1 MRAGLKAR
9 LFYFK
14 LFTMAFTLA
23 FSVTE
28 RNDNKL
34 LTITDTT
41 GEVST
46 GTATG
51 WGSPNPLYSEVVAS
65 GGLHTLELNINVTT
79 SDGTVTYYDTIDLYT
94 EFGPFASITD
104 LVFPLDC
111 SMLKVDDVAIGTSE
125 DSFPDG
131 IYDIEYIYDYDLVTE
146 SITTNTETIC
156 GKVRNGTYE
165 LLRKMTTS
173 YEYEGYI
180 DDGVLLAIFANTYLD
195 GILVSDAIAR
205 RDSVTAQLY
214 TLERLLIN
222 ESSYE
227 I

>member
-1 MRAGLKAR
+1 
-9 LFYFK
+9 
-14 LFTMAFTLA
+14 MALTLA
-23 FSVTE
+23 FEVVE

-34 LTITDTT
+34 LTITDTS

-46 GTATG
+46 GTVTG
-51 WGSPNPLYSEVVAS
+51 WGAPNPVYTSIVAS
-65 GGLHTLELNINVTT
+65 GGTHTLELDITITT
-79 SDGTVTYYDTIDLYT
+79 SDGIETVYDTIDLYS

-111 SMLKVDDVAIGTSE
+111 SMLKVSGIAMGTSS
-125 DSFPDG
+125 DVFPDG
-131 IYDIEYIYDYDLVTE
+131 IYKINYMYDYGLSTYRNTEE
-146 SITTNTETIC
+146 SIIVY
-156 GKVRNGTYE
+156 GKVKNSTYE
-165 LLRKMTTS
+165 TLRKMTTS

-180 DDGVLLAIFANTYLD
+180 DDGVLLAIFTNTYLD
-195 GILVSDAIAR
+195 AILVTDPVSR
-205 RDSVTAQLY
+205 RDSVISQLY

>member
-1 MRAGLKAR
+1 
-9 LFYFK
+9 
-14 LFTMAFTLA
+14 MALTLA
-23 FSVTE
+23 FDVTE

-34 LTITDTT
+34 LTITDTS

-46 GTATG
+46 GTITG
-51 WGSPNPLYSEVVAS
+51 WGAPNALYTTIDGVT
-65 GGLHTLELNINVTT
+65 HTLGLNISITT
-79 SDGTVTYYDTIDLYT
+79 SDGNTIDYDTIDLYD
-94 EFGPFASITD
+94 EFGAFTAVTD

-111 SMLKVDDVAIGTSE
+111 SMLTVSGVAFGTS
-125 DSFPDG
+125 DDQFPDG
-131 IYDIEYIYDYDLVTE
+131 VYEVEYVYDHTL
-146 SITTNTETIC
+146 ITTSTTTEVLTVY
-156 GKVRNGTYE
+156 GKVRTGVYE
-165 LLRKMTTS
+165 LLRQMTTS

-195 GILVSDAIAR
+195 AIITVDPLAR
-205 RDSVTAQLY
+205 KNSVTGYLY

>member
-1 MRAGLKAR
+1 
-9 LFYFK
+9 
-14 LFTMAFTLA
+14 MALTLA
-23 FSVTE
+23 FEVTE

-34 LTITDTT
+34 LTITDTS

-46 GTATG
+46 GTITG
-51 WGSPNPLYSEVVAS
+51 WGAPNYVYTTIDGST
-65 GGLHTLELNINVTT
+65 HTLELNITVTT
-79 SDGTVTYYDTIDLYT
+79 SDGTSTAYDTIDLYS
-94 EFGPFASITD
+94 EFGGFAAIGD

-111 SMLKVDDVAIGTSE
+111 SMLMVSSVAIGTS
-125 DSFPDG
+125 DDQFPDG
-131 IYDIEYIYDYDLVTE
+131 VYEIEYVYDDTLATE
-146 SITTNTETIC
+146 TTTTDTNTVY
-156 GKVRNGTYE
+156 GKVMSGTYE

-195 GILVSDAIAR
+195 AILSIDPVAR
-205 RDSVTAQLY
+205 RNSVVGYLY

>member
-1 MRAGLKAR
+1 
-9 LFYFK
+9 
-14 LFTMAFTLA
+14 MALTLA
-23 FSVTE
+23 FDVVE

-34 LTITDTT
+34 LTITDTS

-46 GTATG
+46 GTVTG
-51 WGSPNPLYSEVVAS
+51 WGAPNSVYTTIVAS
-65 GGLHTLELNINVTT
+65 GGAHTLELNINITT

-94 EFGPFASITD
+94 AFGPFATIGD

-111 SMLKVDDVAIGTSE
+111 SMLTVDGIAMGTDDE
-125 DSFPDG
+125 TFPDG
-131 IYDIEYIYDYDLVTE
+131 IYDIEYVYDHSLGTMVTTTTATTIY
-146 SITTNTETIC
+146 

-180 DDGVLLAIFANTYLD
+180 DDGVLLAIFTKTYLD
-195 GILVSDAIAR
+195 GILASDAIAR
-205 RDSVTAQLY
+205 RNSVTSQLY

>member
-1 MRAGLKAR
+1 
-9 LFYFK
+9 
-14 LFTMAFTLA
+14 MAFILNFA
-23 FSVTE
+23 VEE

-41 GEVST
+41 GEVAT

-51 WGSPNPLYSEVVAS
+51 WGAPNPLYTTINGVT
-65 GGLHTLELNINVTT
+65 HTLELGIVRTA
-79 SDGTVTYYDTIDLYT
+79 SDGTVFSYDTIDLYVV
-94 EFGPFASITD
+94 FGGFTSIAD

-111 SMLKVDDVAIGTSE
+111 SMLKIAGEAIGTSE
-125 DSFPDG
+125 DQFPDG
-131 IYDIEYIYDYDLVTE
+131 IYDIQYLYDGGLSSEYSY
-146 SITTNTETIC
+146 SISKIVY
-156 GKVRNGTYE
+156 GKVREGVYE
-165 LLRKMTTS
+165 LLRKMNTS

-180 DDGVLLAIFANTYLD
+180 DDGVLLAVFANTYLD
-195 GILVSDAIAR
+195 GILASDAITR
-205 RDSVTAQLY
+205 RTSVIDQLY

>member
-1 MRAGLKAR
+1 
-9 LFYFK
+9 
-14 LFTMAFTLA
+14 MALTLA
-23 FSVTE
+23 FEVTE

-34 LTITDTT
+34 LTITDTS

-46 GTATG
+46 GTSTG
-51 WGSPNPLYSEVVAS
+51 WGAPNPLYTSIVAS
-65 GGLHTLELNINVTT
+65 GGAHTLELNISITT
-79 SDGTVTYYDTIDLYT
+79 SDGLITEYDTIDLYT
-94 EFGPFASITD
+94 EFGPFAAVTD

-111 SMLKVDDVAIGTSE
+111 SMLKVSGVAMGTSS
-125 DSFPDG
+125 DLFPDG
-131 IYDIEYIYDYDLVTE
+131 VYEIEYIYDDGLV
-146 SITTNTETIC
+146 SVVTTTSTMTIY
-156 GKVRNGTYE
+156 GKVRNGVYE
-165 LLRKMTTS
+165 LLRKMTSS

-195 GILVSDAIAR
+195 GILASDAVAR
-205 RDSVTAQLY
+205 LDSVTAQLY